1 MAGPPF
7 KRKKSKKKML
17 EMKYIWKKS
26 FLGVEVKNG
35 ASTLANP
42 IWPKKNDEIM
52 KSAIIQQPDVL

>member
-1 MAGPPF
+1 MGGYQL
-7 KRKKSKKKML
+7 KRC
-17 EMKYIWKKS
+17 EMVYIYEKIYI
-26 FLGVEVKNG
+26 LGVEVKNG